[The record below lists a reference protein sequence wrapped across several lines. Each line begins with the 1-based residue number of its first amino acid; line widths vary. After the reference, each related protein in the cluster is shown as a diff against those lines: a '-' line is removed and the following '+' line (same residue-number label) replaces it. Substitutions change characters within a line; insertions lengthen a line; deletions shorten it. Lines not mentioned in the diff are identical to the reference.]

1 MVRFVILMYDI
12 YFNRSDLSLFVYR
25 ISKFFVDVIFGYV
38 VNVSKLVK
46 YEIFL
51 KLRKVEFL

>member
-1 MVRFVILMYDI
+1 MVRFVMLLYDI

-38 VNVSKLVK
+38 VNVSKVWN
-46 YEIFL
+46 IFE
-51 KLRKVEFL
+51 VEKNGVFIK

>member
-1 MVRFVILMYDI
+1 MVRFVMLLYDI

-46 YEIFL
+46 YKIFL
-51 KLRKVEFL
+51 KVRKVEFL